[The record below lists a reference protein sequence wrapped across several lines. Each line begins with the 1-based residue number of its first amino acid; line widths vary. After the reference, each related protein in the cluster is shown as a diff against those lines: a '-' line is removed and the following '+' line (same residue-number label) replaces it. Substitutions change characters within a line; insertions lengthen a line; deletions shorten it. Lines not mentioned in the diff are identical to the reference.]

1 MGDETALTLINKL
14 DFSDPLYLHP
24 SDTTGTPLV
33 SVKLKGI
40 ENYNIW
46 SRSILLALGTKNKVG
61 FIDEL
66 YSGSI
71 YSVDAATVWK
81 DLKDTYNKID
91 GFVIFNL
98 YQNINTVKQG
108 NSTLAE
114 YYHKLSFLWV
124 QYEAMIKL
132 TKCTCDAAQTNQTHN
147 NMLRLMQFLMGLN
160 DSYMAVRSNLLLRD
174 PLPDVKTAYSVIS
187 REETHRSVING
198 ESSKPQNSVFLS
210 QSDTNSTVVNYSN
223 TNRNNNFNRGNAGT
237 NTFNRNVY
245 SNLKCTK
252 CNRVGHTIDR
262 CFEVVVYPS
271 NWKRKPFVN
280 KFNNNNKSVTNNN
293 AVSSSSDVSGS
304 SNMNLTNDQMM
315 RLLSLI
321 NEKNHV
327 NEIANDNMAGTVFNG
342 SKKFNENFGTFF
354 NANGCLKN
362 NKSKSWIVDSGAN
375 QHMTDSIQGLTNVFD
390 VTHLNLTVGHPNG
403 TKALIRKI
411 GDLNLTKNIV
421 LHNVLVIPE
430 YCVSLLSVY
439 KLSKDNDLFVG
450 FDKSKCYIQDLKLG
464 TIVGTG
470 DMYDGLC
477 VFDVSNSVC
486 MNVCLSENKSY
497 ISKQL
502 WHYRLGHPSNHV
514 LDILKKKIAITNCD
528 KKLIEPC
535 DIFHKAKQTRD
546 SFPLSDHKTT
556 SLGELVHLDLWG
568 PFKVQSRDGFKT
580 PSLSQLRVFGC
591 LCYVVDLKPKHKFS
605 SSPNDEERDI
615 SDGEGSSGTCPL
627 RDECPTDGNASDTC
641 PSSDECP
648 MATPLDN
655 STSPEG
661 TSHSEPVVDQN
672 LRRSTRETNIP
683 KKFDD
688 YVIEGKVKYG
698 VERVVNYSMLNSDNW
713 CFVSNLNKSV
723 EPKTYKQAACDQ
735 NWVDAMN
742 LEMAALNRN
751 NTWEITELP
760 PDRIPIGNKWVY
772 RIKYKSNG
780 EIERYK
786 ARLVTK
792 GYSQQEGID
801 YEETFSPVV
810 KHATIRCIVT
820 LAVNNNWPMFQLD
833 VNDAFLY
840 GDLYEEVYMTL
851 LEGYF
856 SENDN
861 RVCKL
866 NKSLYGLKQAPRK
879 WNEKLNSALVE
890 HDFKQST
897 CDYSLYVKSSD
908 NVFIAILVYV
918 DEIVVTGNNLNE
930 IEKFKLFLKLKFQ
943 IKDLGKLK
951 YFLGI
956 EILNNEKG
964 ICMNQ
969 RKYCLDLLS
978 DYGMLGCKP
987 ANTPIESNLYVAC
1000 DPSEKDPLLSNI
1012 TEYQKLIGRL
1022 IYLTLTRPD
1031 ISYAVQVLSQFMHAA
1046 LQSHLN
1052 LAFRV
1057 LRYLKCAPGKGIQFV
1072 KGNGLD
1078 VYAYC
1083 DADWGK
1089 CKVMR
1094 KSVSRYL
1101 VYFCGS
1107 LISWKSK
1114 KQDIVARSSAEAEY
1128 RAMAAAAC
1136 EIVWIKNLL
1145 QELNIN
1151 LKLPFNLF
1159 CDNNSAIQIAANPV
1173 FHERTKYFE
1182 IDIHFI
1188 RQKFSIGTSFDIIK
1202 SRGIAEVVQ
1211 RRFKDVSAIF
1221 FIIEE
1226 NMIRVSTVFTISSSA
1241 SLFSLKGKP

>member
-24 SDTTGTPLV
+24 SDNTGTPLV
-33 SVKLKGI
+33 SIKLKGT

-46 SRSILLALGTKNKVG
+46 SRFVLLALGTKNKVG
-61 FIDEL
+61 FIDGTCIKNTTDGVLARQWDRCNAVVLIWLLGSLSEEL

-71 YSVDAATVWK
+71 FSVDDATVWK
-81 DLKDTYNKID
+81 DLKDTYDKID
-91 GFVIFNL
+91 GSVIFNL

-114 YYHKLSFLWV
+114 YYHKLSSLWV
-124 QYEAMIKL
+124 QYDAMIKL
-132 TKCTCDAAQTNQTHN
+132 TKCTCDAAQSNQTHN

-160 DSYMAVRSNLLLRD
+160 DCYMVVRSNLLLRD

-187 REETHRSVING
+187 REESHRSAING

-237 NTFNRNVY
+237 NTFNRNVN
-245 SNLKCTK
+245 SDLKCTK

-262 CFEVVVYPS
+262 CFEVVGYPS

-321 NEKNHV
+321 NEKNYV
-327 NEIANDNMAGTVFNG
+327 NEIANDNIA
-342 SKKFNENFGTFF
+342 
-354 NANGCLKN
+354 
-362 NKSKSWIVDSGAN
+362 
-375 QHMTDSIQGLTNVFD
+375 
-390 VTHLNLTVGHPNG
+390 
-403 TKALIRKI
+403 
-411 GDLNLTKNIV
+411 
-421 LHNVLVIPE
+421 VIPE
-430 YCVSLLSVY
+430 YCVNLLSVY

-450 FDKSKCYIQDLKLG
+450 FDKSKWTPSSVLS
-464 TIVGTG
+464 
-470 DMYDGLC
+470 GLSPYE
-477 VFDVSNSVC
+477 V
-486 MNVCLSENKSY
+486 
-497 ISKQL
+497 
-502 WHYRLGHPSNHV
+502 
-514 LDILKKKIAITNCD
+514 
-528 KKLIEPC
+528 
-535 DIFHKAKQTRD
+535 IFK
-546 SFPLSDHKTT
+546 
-556 SLGELVHLDLWG
+556 
-568 PFKVQSRDGFKT
+568 KT
-580 PSLSQLRVFGC
+580 PSLSHLRVFGC
-591 LCYVVDLKPKHKFS
+591 LCYAVDLKPKHKFS
-605 SSPNDEERDI
+605 SRTVQDVKFYETVFPFKNKKFSDNCDSSSDLNQINFFDGGLSQSNSLSPNDEERDI
-615 SDGEGSSGTCPL
+615 SDGEGNSSTCPL

-655 STSPEG
+655 SISPEG
-661 TSHSEPVVDQN
+661 TSHSERVVEQN

-688 YVIEGKVKYG
+688 YVIEGKIKYG

-713 CFVSNLNKSV
+713 CFVSNLNKSI

-735 NWVDAMN
+735 NWIDAMN

-786 ARLVTK
+786 ARLVAK
-792 GYSQQEGID
+792 GYNQQEGID

-833 VNDAFLY
+833 VNNAFLY

-851 LEGYF
+851 PEGYF

-866 NKSLYGLKQAPRK
+866 NKSLYGLKQAPRQ

-890 HDFKQST
+890 HGFKQST
-897 CDYSLYVKSSD
+897 CDYSLYVKSYD

-918 DEIVVTGNNLNE
+918 DDIVVTGNNLNE
-930 IEKFKLFLKLKFQ
+930 IEKFKLFLKSKFQ
-943 IKDLGKLK
+943 IKDLGRLK

-987 ANTPIESNLYVAC
+987 ANTPIESNLCVAC

-1012 TEYQKLIGRL
+1012 NEYQKLIGKL

-1031 ISYAVQVLSQFMHAA
+1031 ISYAVQVLSQFMHAP

-1072 KGNGLD
+1072 KGNDLD

-1083 DADWGK
+1083 DADW
-1089 CKVMR
+1089 V
-1094 KSVSRYL
+1094 
-1101 VYFCGS
+1101 
-1107 LISWKSK
+1107 K
-1114 KQDIVARSSAEAEY
+1114 KQDIIARSSAEAEY
-1128 RAMAAAAC
+1128 RAMAAATC
-1136 EIVWIKNLL
+1136 EIVWLKNLL
-1145 QELNIN
+1145 QELNFN
-1151 LKLPFNLF
+1151 LKLPINLF

-1173 FHERTKYFE
+1173 FHERTKHFE

-1188 RQKFSIGTSFDIIK
+1188 RQKVSTGLIKTVKVPSDLQYADILTKGLSVTQHGFLSSKLGTNFDIIK
-1202 SRGIAEVVQ
+1202 SRWAAEVVQ
-1211 RRFKDVSAIF
+1211 RRFKDLSAIF
-1221 FIIEE
+1221 YIIKE
-1226 NMIRVSTVFTISSSA
+1226 NEI
-1241 SLFSLKGKP
+1241 